1 MMTNRQVRKYYIDKE
16 HTDHPITD
24 RLISGGYMQSS
35 GEYISNTRS
44 VGIEAPSQYW
54 HLIHSWFDNKKPEAP
69 FNKTI
74 QCGELIF
81 WMAETSGAVSKPK
94 LNELCDQVLSEN
106 VADRSYW
113 NRTIRSVCFDSIE
126 ETVTKAVL

>member
-16 HTDHPITD
+16 HTDHSITD

-54 HLIHSWFDNKKPEAP
+54 HLIHSWSDN
-69 FNKTI
+69 
-74 QCGELIF
+74 
-81 WMAETSGAVSKPK
+81 
-94 LNELCDQVLSEN
+94 NEV
-106 VADRSYW
+106 
-113 NRTIRSVCFDSIE
+113 
-126 ETVTKAVL
+126 